1 MRLIRQL
8 RDSRYSSWTV
18 LTAPGAWMVYAYW
31 RGTVFYGELM
41 HWTGDVAAGL
51 LLLALAITPLRML
64 FPRSSAPLWLVR
76 RRRYIGVASFGYA
89 LLHAVVYAERLG
101 SIDAAWQQASESDLR
116 AGWLGLAIMLPLAL
130 TSNNA
135 SMRALG
141 RGWKR
146 LHRTVYAAALLTLA
160 HWYLAAFDPTTG
172 IVCFALLGA
181 IEVFARLWRY
191 RDTHRQASA
200 I

>member
-8 RDSRYSSWTV
+8 RDSRYSSWLV
-18 LTAPGAWMVYAYW
+18 LAAPGTWMVQAYW
-31 RGTVFYGELM
+31 RGTAFYGELM
-41 HWTGDVAAGL
+41 HWTGDIAAAL
-51 LLLALAITPLRML
+51 LVLALAITPLRLL

-89 LLHAVVYAERLG
+89 LLHALVYAQRLG
-101 SIDAAWQQASESDLR
+101 TIGAVWEQATEADLL

-146 LHRTVYAAALLTLA
+146 LP
-160 HWYLAAFDPTTG
+160 DTG
-172 IVCFALLGA
+172 G
-181 IEVFARLWRY
+181 EK
-191 RDTHRQASA
+191 
-200 I
+200 